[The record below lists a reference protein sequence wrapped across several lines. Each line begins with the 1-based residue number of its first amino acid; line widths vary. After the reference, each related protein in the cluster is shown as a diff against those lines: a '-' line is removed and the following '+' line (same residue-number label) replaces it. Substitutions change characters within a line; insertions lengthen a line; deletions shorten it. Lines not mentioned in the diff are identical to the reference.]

1 MPTEAAGLRLLY
13 VIDSLDQGGAE
24 QSLVDLAPHLATEG
38 VDLSIAVLRPGGML
52 EARAR
57 SAKANII
64 HVQPTERRSRRV
76 ERLQDV
82 IEEHRPELVHTTLFE
97 ADVAG
102 RIAASRRNVPVVSS
116 VVNLAYSSDHRRA
129 PGLRPHR
136 VVLAQAA
143 DVATARLV
151 RRFHTNAA
159 SLVAPMSKRLLVP
172 RRRFDVIARGRD
184 DELLGTRSAQRRA
197 DVRFAMELDEYA
209 PVVLAAAR
217 HEHQKGLD
225 VLLDAIATIRNTHPN
240 VVLLLAG
247 RDGNRTAALRYQA
260 TRLGLDANVR
270 FLGARD
276 DIPDLLVAADVFALP
291 SRWEGLPGAV
301 IEAMALE
308 TPLVATDLP
317 GVREVL
323 GPELLPGRIVAP
335 EDAAALADRI
345 VATIADPEG
354 AQEWARAARRRF
366 LRRFTT
372 RQIAKE
378 MVDFYARAL
387 DPSI

>member
-1 MPTEAAGLRLLY
+1 MRLLY

-24 QSLVDLAPHLATEG
+24 QSLVDMAPHLANEG
-38 VDLSIAVLRPGGML
+38 VDLTIAVLRPGGML

-64 HVQPTERRSRRV
+64 HVQPTDRRRQRV

-102 RIAASRRNVPVVSS
+102 RIAAARRNVPVVSS
-116 VVNLAYSSDHRRA
+116 VVNLAYSPDHRRA

-136 VVLAQAA
+136 VLLAQAT
-143 DVATARLV
+143 DMATARLV
-151 RRFHTNAA
+151 RRFHANAA
-159 SLVAPMSKRLLVP
+159 SLVAPMSKRLMVP
-172 RRRFDVIARGRD
+172 RRRFEVIPRGRD
-184 DELLGTRSAQRRA
+184 DEVLGTRNEARRA
-197 DVRFAMELDEYA
+197 DTRFRLELDDHV
-209 PVVLAAAR
+209 PLILAAAR
-217 HEHQKGLD
+217 HEYQKGLD
-225 VLLDAIATIRNTHPN
+225 VLLDAVALIRHDYPN

-247 RDGNRTAALRYQA
+247 RDGNQTASLRYQA
-260 TRLGLDANVR
+260 TRLGLDTNVR
-270 FLGARD
+270 FIGARD
-276 DIPDLLVAADVFALP
+276 DIPNLMVAADVFVLP

-308 TPLVATDLP
+308 TPSVATDLP

-323 GPELLPGRIVAP
+323 GPELLRDCVVPVG
-335 EDAAALADRI
+335 DASALAERI
-345 VATIADPEG
+345 TATIADPDS
-354 AQEWARAARRRF
+354 AAAWTAAARSRF

-372 RQIAKE
+372 RRIATE
-378 MVDFYARAL
+378 TVNFYARAL
-387 DPSI
+387 DTSV

>member
-1 MPTEAAGLRLLY
+1 LRLLY

-24 QSLVDLAPHLATEG
+24 QSLVDLAPHLANEG
-38 VDLSIAVLRPGGML
+38 VDLTIAVLRPGGML

-57 SAKANII
+57 SAKASII
-64 HVQPTERRSRRV
+64 HVQPTDRRRQRV
-76 ERLQDV
+76 DRLQDV

-102 RIAASRRNVPVVSS
+102 RVAAARRNVPVVSS
-116 VVNLAYSSDHRRA
+116 VVNLAYSRDHRQA
-129 PGLRPHR
+129 PGLRGHR
-136 VVLAQAA
+136 VLLAQAT
-143 DVATARLV
+143 DITTARLV

-172 RRRFDVIARGRD
+172 RRRFEVIPRGRD
-184 DELLGTRSAQRRA
+184 DEVLGIRSEQRRA
-197 DVRFAMELDEYA
+197 DARFRMQLDDHV
-209 PVVLAAAR
+209 PVILAAAR
-217 HEHQKGLD
+217 HEYQKGLD
-225 VLLDAIATIRNTHPN
+225 VLLDAVALLRAQHPN

-247 RDGNRTAALRYQA
+247 RDGNQTASLRYQA
-260 TRLGLDANVR
+260 TRLGLDTNVR

-276 DIPDLLVAADVFALP
+276 DIPDLMVAADVFVLP

-308 TPLVATDLP
+308 TPSVATDIP

-323 GPELLPGRIVAP
+323 GPELLRSCVVPVG
-335 EDAAALADRI
+335 DATALADRI
-345 VATIADPEG
+345 TSVLADPG
-354 AQEWARAARRRF
+354 AAAAWTAAARSRF

-372 RQIAKE
+372 RRIATE
-378 MVDFYARAL
+378 MVNFYARAL
-387 DPSI
+387 DTSV

>member
-1 MPTEAAGLRLLY
+1 VRLLY
-13 VIDSLDQGGAE
+13 AIDSLDQGGAE
-24 QSLVDLAPHLATEG
+24 QSLVDLAPHLANEG
-38 VDLSIAVLRPGGML
+38 VDLTIAVLRPGGML
-52 EARAR
+52 ETRAR
-57 SAKANII
+57 SAKANIV
-64 HVQPTERRSRRV
+64 HVQPTERRRLRV

-82 IEEHRPELVHTTLFE
+82 IEELRPELVHTTLFE
-97 ADVAG
+97 ADIAG
-102 RIAASRRNVPVVSS
+102 RLAATRRSVPVVSS
-116 VVNLAYSSDHRRA
+116 VVNLAYTTDHRRA
-129 PGLRPHR
+129 PGLKPHR

-159 SLVAPMSKRLLVP
+159 SLVTPMSRRLLVP
-172 RRRFDVIARGRD
+172 RRRFEVIPRGRD
-184 DELLGTRSAQRRA
+184 DEVLGTRTAKRRA
-197 DVRFAMELDEYA
+197 DTRFALELDDHV

-225 VLLDAIATIRNTHPN
+225 VLLDATAVIRRTHPN
-240 VVLLLAG
+240 VVVLLAG

-276 DIPDLLVAADVFALP
+276 DVPDLLVAADVFVLP

-301 IEAMALE
+301 IEAIALE
-308 TPLVATDLP
+308 TPVVATDLP

-323 GPELLPGRIVAP
+323 GQDLLRGTVVPIGDGQALAKRITATIDDPE
-335 EDAAALADRI
+335 AAAVWTA
-345 VATIADPEG
+345 
-354 AQEWARAARRRF
+354 AARSRF

-372 RQIAKE
+372 RRIAAE

-387 DPSI
+387 DTSS